1 MAEHERKEPKM
12 TSSPLTREDRWE
24 ALSGPGATIWLTG
37 FSGSGKSTIASAL
50 ERRLLELGRRAYRL
64 DGDEL
69 RLGLNS
75 NLGFSKEDRAENV
88 RRTAEVARIL
98 ADSGTLVIA
107 SLISPYASDRGLCRS
122 IHVATGLDFM
132 EVFVDT
138 PLEVCEQRDPKGLYR
153 KARAGE
159 IRGFTGVDD
168 PYEVPE
174 SPDLVLRPAETSL
187 DDCVEACL
195 RMIEGRLDMGRQT
208 GA

>member
-1 MAEHERKEPKM
+1 MTEHELKKPKV
-12 TSSPLTREDRWE
+12 TSSPLTREERWQ
-24 ALSGPGATIWLTG
+24 ALSGAGATIWLTG
-37 FSGSGKSTIASAL
+37 LSGSGKSTIACAL
-50 ERRLLELGRRAYRL
+50 ERRLIELGRRAYRL

-75 NLGFSKEDRAENV
+75 NLGFSKEDREENV
-88 RRTAEVARIL
+88 RRTAELARIL

-107 SLISPYASDRGLCRS
+107 GLISPYAADRSLCRS

-159 IRGFTGVDD
+159 LQGFTGVDD
-168 PYEVPE
+168 PYEVPQN
-174 SPDLVLRPAETSL
+174 PDLVLRPAEISL
-187 DDCVEACL
+187 EDCVEACL
-195 RMIEGRLDMGRQT
+195 RMIESRLDVRRRAG
-208 GA
+208 G